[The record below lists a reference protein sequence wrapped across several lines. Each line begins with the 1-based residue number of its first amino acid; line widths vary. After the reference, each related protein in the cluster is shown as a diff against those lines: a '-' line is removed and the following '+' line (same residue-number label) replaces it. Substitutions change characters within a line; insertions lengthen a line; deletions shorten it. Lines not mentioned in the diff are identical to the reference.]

1 MADSGSYDEA
11 TLARRYAMAQKL
23 MEQGQAPVTH
33 WAQGLANLAN
43 SALGGYEY
51 SKADEERRAE
61 KTKGTADLYGALG
74 LPPPTSAPDAPTG
87 GFQKLAALLSGG
99 GASAPTPSMP
109 DQASYPPPPAPGPPP
124 ITFRPGI
131 TSPVV
136 PPVDT
141 TGKIY
146 SNNEPSPLDP
156 PVGADR
162 AKMMATILGEAGNE
176 PQLGKDAVA
185 SVIRTRA
192 VDGGYGGDTPSAVV
206 TAKNQ
211 FEPWNTEA
219 GKARMA
225 QALLNPAQ
233 AAAADAAIK
242 SAYGEGGK
250 APNDPTEG
258 MTHFYSPGGQ
268 AALGRSKPAWAGGDS
283 VTIGGHV
290 FNSPDDK
297 VPANAAVAQGALP
310 TAEQAAAPPGVLAGV
325 APETKIQIAKLLSS
339 NNPAAKAIG
348 ASMLQQASK
357 PTEFGFQTL
366 PDGTIV
372 KTNPRTGTVEPT
384 YQAPTKQTFGV
395 IGEDENGKK
404 TYGFIDA
411 AKGKTTPIE
420 TAKPGDER
428 PTVTGPDGKEIVIPK
443 GVDVATFKKEVSR
456 ASADAA
462 TGKMTE
468 VQGNAVQFANR
479 MEAAQGSIT
488 PEMEKNAVGLAGAA
502 QGAGG
507 AIPLVGG
514 PWLQSQEYQKY
525 SQAKSQFITS
535 VLRKESGAAISKEE
549 FKRYDNEF
557 FPQPGDKPETIAQ
570 KAQERKVAVD
580 AMKRV
585 AGPSYKSP
593 DLAKPTTAP
602 VTKSIGG
609 KEYYQEN
616 GQWFEK

>member
-1 MADSGSYDEA
+1 MAVDSGSYDEA

-23 MEQGQAPVTH
+23 MEQGQKPVTH
-33 WAQGLANLAN
+33 WAQGLSNLA
-43 SALGGYEY
+43 SSGLAGYQMGALE
-51 SKADEERRAE
+51 ADEKANRD
-61 KTKGTADLYGALG
+61 KGTSDLYAALG
-74 LPPPTSAPDAPTG
+74 LPAPAAAAESPG
-87 GFQKLAALLSGG
+87 LFSKIGALLSGG
-99 GASAPTPSMP
+99 AS
-109 DQASYPPPPAPGPPP
+109 PAPDATVASLPPDAPP
-124 ITFRPGI
+124 IAPQVAPAG
-131 TSPVV
+131 PM
-136 PPVDT
+136 PLPAADT

-211 FEPWNTEA
+211 FEPWNTDA

-225 QALLNPAQ
+225 AALLNPSQ

-268 AALGRSKPAWAGGDS
+268 AALGRPAPAWAGGDS

-310 TAEQAAAPPGVLAGV
+310 TAAQAAAPTPPASGILAGV
-325 APETKIQIAKLLSS
+325 APETKVQIAKLLSS
-339 NNPAAKAIG
+339 NNPTAKAMG
-348 ASMLQQASK
+348 TALLQQSIK
-357 PTEFGFQTL
+357 PTEYGFQTL

-372 KTNPRTGTVEPT
+372 RTNPRTGSVEPT

-411 AKGKTTPIE
+411 AKGKTTPVE

-443 GVDVATFKKEVSR
+443 GVDIATFKKEVSR

-468 VQGNAVQFANR
+468 VQGNAQQFANR
-479 MEAAQGSIT
+479 MEAAQSSLT

-502 QGAGG
+502 QKAGG
-507 AIPLVGG
+507 AIPGVGG

-525 SQAKSQFITS
+525 SQAKSQFITA
-535 VLRKESGAAISKEE
+535 VLRKESGAAISHEE
-549 FKRYDNEF
+549 FNRYDKEF

-593 DLAKPTTAP
+593 DLAKAP
-602 VTKSIGG
+602 EAEGWTDMGG
-609 KEYYQEN
+609 
-616 GQWFEK
+616 GIRIREKK